1 MKLYNL
7 FLGGL
12 IMPEN
17 LIEEKKGP
25 FKVYGMPWYI
35 FAGVAVVVFFAA
47 IKGFLPKNSVGAFAL
62 LYSVGILFAMIGDRI
77 PIWKEYVGGGP
88 ILAFL
93 GSAALV
99 YYGIIPEA
107 SVEAV
112 KIFMDTADFL
122 DLFIAVLITG
132 SILSVNRKLLMKAF
146 LGYIPAIL
154 GGVIVAFVLG
164 ALGGAMFGIPMSEIA
179 TKYVLPIMG
188 GGTGAGAIPMSE
200 IYSSVTGGDPA
211 AWLSFALS
219 ILTIANIIAIIAA
232 SVLNKLG
239 ETKAGAKFNGHGELI
254 RNAEDISKLE
264 ETRVVKV
271 TAREV
276 AAGLIL
282 ACAFYVLGNILSK
295 TLIIPEFTLMGINVK
310 IDIHRFAWMVI
321 LVAIA
326 NVANIIPLELKEG
339 AKKLQGFFSKQFL
352 LVVMVGVGIAMT
364 DLGELIAAFNIANV
378 VIAGLIVTGA
388 ILGSGIVGWLV
399 GFYPIETAISAGLC
413 MANRGGS
420 GDVAVLTAA
429 KRMDLMSFAQISSR
443 LGGGIMLILASI
455 AFGIFF

>member
-1 MKLYNL
+1 MLSNS
-7 FLGGL
+7 
-12 IMPEN
+12 ISS
-17 LIEEKKGP
+17 KKKE
-25 FKVYGMPWYI
+25 FKMFGIKWYI
-35 FAGVAVVVFFAA
+35 FLSISAVVLFASFKE
-47 IKGFLPKNSVGAFAL
+47 ILPNNAAGAFAL
-62 LYSVGILFAMIGDRI
+62 LYVVGVLFSTVGDRI

-93 GSAALV
+93 GSAFLV
-99 YYGIIPEA
+99 YKGIIPES
-107 SVEAV
+107 SVETV

-122 DLFIAVLITG
+122 DLFICVLITG

-154 GGVIVAFVLG
+154 GGVIMSFILG
-164 ALGGAMFGIPMSEIA
+164 ILGGLICGVAPVEIA

-200 IYSSVTGGDPA
+200 IYASATGGDPA
-211 AWLSFALS
+211 KWLSFALS
-219 ILTIANIIAIIAA
+219 ILTIANIIAIISA
-232 SVLNKLG
+232 SILNKLG
-239 ETKAGAKFNGHGELI
+239 ETKKGAKFNGNGELI
-254 RNAEDISKLE
+254 RKAEDISKLE
-264 ETRVVKV
+264 NTDEIKV

-282 ACAFYVLGNILSK
+282 SVSFYVLGNIFSK
-295 TLIIPEFTLMGINVK
+295 LIVIPEFTLFGIDVK

-321 LVAIA
+321 LVALA
-326 NVANIIPLELKEG
+326 NVLNIIPDELKEG
-339 AKKLQGFFSKQFL
+339 TKKIQGFFSKQFL
-352 LVVMVGVGIAMT
+352 LVVMVGVGIALT
-364 DLGELIAAFNIANV
+364 DLGELIAAFTLANIF
-378 VIAGLIVTGA
+378 IAILIVLGA
-388 ILGSGIVGWLV
+388 ILGSGLVGWLV

-443 LGGGIMLILASI
+443 LGGGIMLIIASVM
-455 AFGIFF
+455 FGLFF

>member
-1 MKLYNL
+1 MGRGNEY
-7 FLGGL
+7 
-12 IMPEN
+12 IMMSRDAT
-17 LIEEKKGP
+17 LEKP
-25 FKVYGMPWYI
+25 VFKMFGIPWYI
-35 FAGVAVVVFFAA
+35 FLALSAIVLFASFKGV
-47 IKGFLPKNSVGAFAL
+47 LPENSVGAFAL
-62 LYSVGILFAMIGDRI
+62 LYVVGVLFSTVGDRI

-93 GSAALV
+93 GSAFLV
-99 YYGIIPEA
+99 YKGIIPEA
-107 SVEAV
+107 SVETV
-112 KIFMDTADFL
+112 RVFMNTADFL
-122 DLFIAVLITG
+122 DLFICVLITG

-154 GGVIVAFVLG
+154 GGVFVAFI
-164 ALGGAMFGIPMSEIA
+164 FGIAGGFVFGISPSEIA

-200 IYSSVTGGDPA
+200 IYASVTGGDPA
-211 AWLSFALS
+211 KWLSFALS

-232 SVLNKLG
+232 SVLNKFG
-239 ETKAGAKFNGHGELI
+239 ETKAGAKFNGNGELI

-264 ETRVVKV
+264 SNKEIKI

-282 ACAFYVLGNILSK
+282 SVSFYVLGNIFSK
-295 TLIIPEFTLMGINVK
+295 LLVIPEFNLFGIDVK

-321 LVAIA
+321 LVAAA
-326 NVANIIPLELKEG
+326 NVLNIIPEELKEG
-339 AKKLQGFFSKQFL
+339 AKKIQGFFSKQFL
-352 LVVMVGVGIAMT
+352 LVVMVGVGIALT

-378 VIAGLIVTGA
+378 VIAMLIVVGA
-388 ILGSGIVGWLV
+388 IIGSGVIGWLV

-443 LGGGIMLILASI
+443 LGGGMMLIISSI
-455 AFGIFF
+455 LFGLFF